1 MRNQVKAKRELSTA
15 GEISQILFKIPN
27 GAPSGQEF
35 NWLTQC
41 NDLCEYDAYQTKHM
55 QRVLALI
62 IATIFCRIDGSVLFV
77 SLAFEFEQQIPEEFV
92 GQLFE
97 KQCSFEKGDC
107 NTTMR

>member
-1 MRNQVKAKRELSTA
+1 
-15 GEISQILFKIPN
+15 
-27 GAPSGQEF
+27 
-35 NWLTQC
+35 
-41 NDLCEYDAYQTKHM
+41 M

-77 SLAFEFEQQIPEEFV
+77 SLAFEFGQQIPEELFQ
-92 GQLFE
+92 QLSE